1 MMLKDTSKYGKIF
14 LRSMLTR
21 TMETS
26 ASSSKYKKEKMVKDS
41 LRVLSREELKR
52 AQNYLLSKTSSLS
65 RLVKIQLIPLMPS
78 INST

>member
-1 MMLKDTSKYGKIF
+1 MLKDTSKHGKIF

-65 RLVKIQLIPLMPS
+65 RLVKIPLIPLMPS
-78 INST
+78 ISLT